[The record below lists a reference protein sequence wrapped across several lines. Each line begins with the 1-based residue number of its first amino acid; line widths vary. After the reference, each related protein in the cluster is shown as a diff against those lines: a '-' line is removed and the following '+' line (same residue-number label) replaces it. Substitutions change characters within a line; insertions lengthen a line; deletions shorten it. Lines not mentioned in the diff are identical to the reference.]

1 MLGAVVGGAMFGD
14 NLSMIS
20 DTTIAATRTQET
32 GMKEK
37 FRVNI
42 RIAIPAA
49 VVVLLIYFF
58 SARSGTAVPPPGA
71 LSWRDLFLVLP
82 YGAILVSAQIKTA
95 ESLYNSN
102 PAECFRL
109 SLYNVQA
116 TSQTLLSVWRP
127 VTFIFNCI
135 TLCQL
140 FFQ

>member
-1 MLGAVVGGAMFGD
+1 MTFISEISKITFINQILRFIYNEV
-14 NLSMIS
+14 LSVCFCEIFFKYVCIS
-20 DTTIAATRTQET
+20 
-32 GMKEK
+32 
-37 FRVNI
+37 
-42 RIAIPAA
+42 
-49 VVVLLIYFF
+49 
-58 SARSGTAVPPPGA
+58 
-71 LSWRDLFLVLP
+71 
-82 YGAILVSAQIKTA
+82 SAQIKTA

-102 PAECFRL
+102 PAEWFRL